1 MANGRLPVVSRS
13 LWTALVVL
21 AAGCGTAPQS
31 TPDVL
36 QRAAAAM
43 GADKVQTLR
52 YAGSGTGASFGQA
65 FRPGMAWPRLNYAS
79 YVRQA
84 DYRAG
89 ASGVEVLQS
98 RAEPTG
104 GGAVPLT
111 GEARAATFVNGKL
124 AWNQTGPLPVARP
137 AGVAARLHDLW
148 ITPHGVIK
156 AAQRNRARVETRS
169 LGGRSLA
176 AVSFTEPG
184 VMAATAFLSPEGY
197 VERVES
203 TMPDQVLGD
212 LAVVTTYSDYRDF
225 DGVRFPMRIQ
235 QSAGGFPVLDLA
247 VKDVQPNAEVNLAP
261 PEVVRNFRE
270 NVTAEHAAPGV
281 WFLAGGSHNS
291 VLIEMQ
297 DHAIL
302 VEAPLDDGRT
312 LAVFNAA
319 RKVLPGKPVRYV
331 INSHN
336 HFDHSGG
343 LRAAAGEGATLVVQE
358 QSKDYFEKAFA
369 NPNRISP
376 DHLAKSGKRAS
387 IVGVPDGRL
396 FEDAVRRVEVH
407 RVADSVHADTFLAVF
422 LPRERLLIEADSFTP
437 GPPNA
442 PAPQTPNGLHLELV
456 KNIERLG
463 LPVERI
469 LPLHGRI
476 VPLSELYRMVG
487 R

>member
-1 MANGRLPVVSRS
+1 MDKRCSSGMTRFLSAF
-13 LWTALVVL
+13 AVL
-21 AAGCGTAPQS
+21 LLAGCGTAPQS
-31 TPDVL
+31 TSDAV
-36 QRAAAAM
+36 QRASAAM
-43 GADKVQTLR
+43 GADKVETLR
-52 YAGSGTGASFGQA
+52 YAGSGSGASFGQA

-84 DYRAG
+84 DYRAA
-89 ASGVEVLQS
+89 ASSVEVVQS

-104 GGAVPLT
+104 GGAVPLS
-111 GEARAATFVNGKL
+111 GEQRAATFVNGKL
-124 AWNQTGPLPVARP
+124 AWNQAGPLPVARP
-137 AGVAARLHDLW
+137 SGAAARLHDLW
-148 ITPHGVIK
+148 VTPHGVIK
-156 AAQRNRARVETRS
+156 AAQRNNARVQTRS
-169 LGGRSLA
+169 VGGRDVTTLA
-176 AVSFTEPG
+176 FTEPG
-184 VMAATAFLSPEGY
+184 VATATAFLSPEGY

-203 TMPDQVLGD
+203 TVPDPVLGD
-212 LAVVTTYSDYRDF
+212 IPVVTTYSDYRDF

-235 QSAGGFPVLDLA
+235 QSAGGFPVLDVA
-247 VKDVQPNAEVNLAP
+247 VKDVQPNAEVNLAV
-261 PEVVRNFRE
+261 PEVVRNFKE
-270 NVTAEHAAPGV
+270 NVTTEHVAPGV

-302 VEAPLDDGRT
+302 VETPLDDGRT
-312 LAVFNAA
+312 LAVFDAA

-376 DHLAKSGKRAS
+376 DHLAKSGKRPY

-396 FEDAVRRVEVH
+396 FEDAARRVEVH
-407 RVADSVHADTFLAVF
+407 RVTDSVHADTFLAVF

-437 GPPNA
+437 PPPNA
-442 PAPQTPNGLHLELV
+442 PAPQQPNGLHLELV
-456 KNIERLG
+456 KNLERLN

-469 LPLHGRI
+469 LPLHGRV
-476 VPLSELYRMVG
+476 VPVGELYRMVG

>member
-1 MANGRLPVVSRS
+1 MNRFFAC
-13 LWTALVVL
+13 TAAALL

-31 TPDVL
+31 TSDVL
-36 QRAAAAM
+36 QRASAAM
-43 GADKVQTLR
+43 GADKVETLR
-52 YAGSGTGASFGQA
+52 FAGSGSGASFGQA
-65 FRPGMAWPRLNYAS
+65 YRPGMAWPRLSYSS

-84 DYRAG
+84 DYRAAG
-89 ASGVEVLQS
+89 ASSVEVVQS

-124 AWNQTGPLPVARP
+124 AWNQAGPLPVARL
-137 AGVAARLHDLW
+137 AGVAARQHDLW

-156 AAQRNRARVETRS
+156 AAQRNKARVETRS
-169 LGGRSLA
+169 VGGRDLA
-176 AVSFTEPG
+176 ALTFTEPG
-184 VMAATAFLSPEGY
+184 VTTATAFISPEGY

-203 TMPDQVLGD
+203 TMFDQVLGD
-212 LAVVTTYSDYRDF
+212 TPVVTTYGDYRDF

-235 QSAGGFPVLDLA
+235 QSAGGFPALDLTI
-247 VKDVQPNAEVNLAP
+247 KDVHPNAEVNLAV
-261 PEVVRNFRE
+261 PEVVRSFKE
-270 NVTAEHAAPGV
+270 NVTTEHAAPGV
-281 WFLAGGSHNS
+281 WFLSGSSHNS

-312 LAVFNAA
+312 LAVFDAA
-319 RKVLPGKPVRYV
+319 RKLLPSKPVRFV
-331 INSHN
+331 VNSHA

-343 LRAAAGEGATLVVQE
+343 LRAAAGQGATLVVQE
-358 QSKDYFEKAFA
+358 QSRDYLEKAFA
-369 NPNRISP
+369 NPNRVSP
-376 DHLAKSGKRAS
+376 DHLARSGKRPQ
-387 IVGVPDGRL
+387 IIGVADGRL
-396 FEDAVRRVEVH
+396 FEDGMRRVEVH
-407 RVADSVHADTFLAVF
+407 RVMESVHSDTFLAVF

-442 PAPQTPNGLHLELV
+442 PAPQAPNALHVELV
-456 KNIERLG
+456 KNLDRLG

-476 VPLSELYRMVG
+476 VPLAELYRMVG
-487 R
+487 K

>member
-1 MANGRLPVVSRS
+1 MKRVIPCIAAIV
-13 LWTALVVL
+13 LV
-21 AAGCGTAPQS
+21 AGCGTAPQTTS
-31 TPDVL
+31 DVL
-36 QRAAAAM
+36 QRASSAM
-43 GADKVQTLR
+43 GAEKVQTLR
-52 YAGSGTGASFGQA
+52 YAGSGSGASFGQA

-84 DYRAG
+84 DYRAP
-89 ASGVEVLQS
+89 ASSVEVVQS

-124 AWNQTGPLPVARP
+124 AWNQSGPLPAARP
-137 AGVAARLHDLW
+137 GGLAARLHDLW
-148 ITPHGVIK
+148 TTPHGVLK
-156 AAQRNRARVETRS
+156 AAQRNNARAQTRS
-169 LGGRSLA
+169 IGGRELTALTFSEA
-176 AVSFTEPG
+176 G
-184 VMAATAFLSPEGY
+184 VMTATAFIGAEGY

-212 LAVVTTYSDYRDF
+212 IAVVTTYSDYRDF
-225 DGVRFPMRIQ
+225 DGVRFPMRVQ

-247 VKDVQPNAEVNLAP
+247 IKDVQPNAEVNLAV
-261 PEVVRNFRE
+261 PEVVRNFKE
-270 NVTAEHAAPGV
+270 NVNAEHAAPGV
-281 WFLAGGSHNS
+281 WLLTGGSHNS
-291 VLIEMQ
+291 ALIEMK

-312 LAVFNAA
+312 LAVFDAA
-319 RKVLPGKPVRYV
+319 RRLLPGKPVRYV
-331 INSHN
+331 VNSHN

-358 QSKDYFEKAFA
+358 QSKEYFEKAFA

-396 FEDAVRRVEVH
+396 FEDGTRRVELH
-407 RVADSVHADTFLAVF
+407 RVTNSVHADTFLAVF

-442 PAPQTPNGLHLELV
+442 PAPQTPNALHVELAQTL
-456 KNIERLG
+456 ERLN

-476 VPLSELYRMVG
+476 VPIGELYRMIG
-487 R
+487 K